1 MGNREALV
9 EGAKVCLLE
18 KGYSRTTARDIATAA
33 GVSLAAIGYHFG
45 SKETLLNEALRELL
59 INEWATEVAGS
70 TDGGASG
77 ASSSSDASGGGVGA
91 EVGRAVVQAPREQFV
106 ATWGRIVDGLANPRL
121 RALWT
126 AQFEVLSLGASMPE
140 LVSDLARMQGEA
152 REGLAHMFGGV
163 APDADSEEV
172 QAIGSLLQA
181 MLLGVVA
188 QSMSDPDTAPT
199 GEELAKSL
207 RALADRVSPSA

>member
-9 EGAKVCLLE
+9 EGAKACLLE

-59 INEWATEVAGS
+59 INEWATEVAG
-70 TDGGASG
+70 G
-77 ASSSSDASGGGVGA
+77 DADPA
-91 EVGRAVVQAPREQFV
+91 RAAARAPGEQFV

-126 AQFEVLSLGASMPE
+126 AQFEVLSLGARMPE
-140 LVSDLARMQGEA
+140 LVSDLSKMQGEA

-163 APDADSEEV
+163 APDADPQEV

-188 QSMSDPDTAPT
+188 QRMFDPDSAPT
-199 GEELAKSL
+199 GAELAKSL